1 MSGKRRNKDND
12 IVVSFLGTSKQQVT
26 GSMVTISYPK
36 NDGSKGLVVLEC
48 GLCQGEPT
56 IEKSY
61 STNKRMLEG
70 IGKEVVQ
77 SAEYVLL
84 GHAHV

>member
-1 MSGKRRNKDND
+1 MGGKKNKEND
-12 IVVSFLGTSKQQVT
+12 IILSFVGGSSSDVT
-26 GSMVTISYPK
+26 GSCITVSYKK
-36 NDGSKGLVVLEC
+36 NDGTRGLVVIEC

-56 IEKSY
+56 VDKLY
-61 STNKRMLEG
+61 NANKRMIEG

-77 SAEYVLL
+77 STEYVLL

>member
-1 MSGKRRNKDND
+1 MGKDKKKSDSD
-12 IVVSFLGTSKQQVT
+12 IVVSFLGGSTNDVT
-26 GSMVTISYPK
+26 GSCLSISYPK
-36 NDGSKGLVVLEC
+36 NNNERGLVVVEC
-48 GLCQGEPT
+48 GLCQSEAT
-56 IEKSY
+56 VEKLY
-61 STNKRMLEG
+61 NTNKKMIDG

>member
-1 MSGKRRNKDND
+1 MSKSKKKNEND
-12 IVVSFLGTSKQQVT
+12 IVVSFVGSSKDSVT
-26 GSMVTISYPK
+26 GSMVTIQYPK
-36 NDGSKGLVVLEC
+36 NNGEKGLIVLEC
-48 GLCQGEPT
+48 GLSQGEPT

-61 STNKRMLEG
+61 NANKRIIED

-77 SAEYVLL
+77 SCEYVLL

>member
-1 MSGKRRNKDND
+1 MGSRRKNEND
-12 IVVSFLGTSKQQVT
+12 IVVSFCGTSKSEVT
-26 GSMVTISYPK
+26 GSCVTISYPK
-36 NDGSKGLVVLEC
+36 NDDTKGLVVLEC

-56 IEKSY
+56 IEKLYNS
-61 STNKRMLEG
+61 NKRMLEG